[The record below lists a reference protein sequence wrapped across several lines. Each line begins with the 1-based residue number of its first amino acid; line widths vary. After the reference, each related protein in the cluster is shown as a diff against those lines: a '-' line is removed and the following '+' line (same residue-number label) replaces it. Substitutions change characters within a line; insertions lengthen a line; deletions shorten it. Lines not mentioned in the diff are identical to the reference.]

1 MIALIL
7 GGAPSWQEE
16 ARAAAELIGR
26 RHMVVAANKA
36 IEAFSG
42 RLDGAAT
49 LHPDLLAN
57 WAARRQGNRDFR
69 SFVPVPHET
78 SPRAEVVAERW
89 PGSSGLY
96 AAQVALLEMGAT
108 GAILCGV
115 PMDAAAGHFIDKGP
129 WAGTDDYR
137 QAFAAALPLLGGR
150 LRSACGWT
158 ARLFGQPTPAWI
170 DAIDITRPA
179 GISAAPNAR
188 NDTMHHVRNGSGST
202 LSFWHNQPDGLRG
215 RVHLDPGASGDFDVD
230 PNAPEFA
237 RDGVKLT
244 KPSAPV
250 AKAATANKPA
260 AKKAAPKKA
269 AAPRPDPAPPAPP
282 VSDEA

>member
-7 GGAPSWQEE
+7 GGGPTVWADLEE
-16 ARAAAELIGR
+16 ARALINR
-26 RHMVVAANKA
+26 RHIIVAANKA

-158 ARLFGQPTPAWI
+158 QQLFGAPSAAWI
-170 DAIDITRPA
+170 EAIDITRPA

-188 NDTMHHVRNGSGST
+188 TDTMHTVKNGSDST
-202 LSFWHNQPDGLRG
+202 LSFWHRQEDGLQG
-215 RVHLDPGASGDFDVD
+215 RVHLAPGESQVFDVD
-230 PNAPEFA
+230 PNASEFA
-237 RDGVKLT
+237 REGVKVTPL
-244 KPSAPV
+244 SA
-250 AKAATANKPA
+250 
-260 AKKAAPKKA
+260 AAPKKA
-269 AAPRPDPAPPAPP
+269 AAPRTEPAPPAPP